1 MARNEKR
8 EMVELRWRRIALVIF
23 AVAGIATLTVGY
35 TLQRRAHDA
44 LGNQILAVEADIK
57 WRRAEIQTQ
66 KENLNRLQRKDAL
79 LRQVA
84 EMRLDLV
91 PIASSQRRAVPL
103 LSGAVDAMVEARP
116 LTARPEIPAALWPL
130 AAASMP
136 TPGRR

>member
-8 EMVELRWRRIALVIF
+8 ETVELRWRRIALVIF

-57 WRRAEIQTQ
+57 WRRAEVQTQ
-66 KENLNRLQRKDAL
+66 RENLNRLQRKDAL
-79 LRQVA
+79 LRQVI
-84 EMRLDLV
+84 EMHLDLV

-103 LSGAVDAMVEARP
+103 LSGAGDAVVGVPSPTPRRDAPVGIGPR
-116 LTARPEIPAALWPL
+116 
-130 AAASMP
+130 AAAVVP
-136 TPGRR
+136 TSNRH

>member
-8 EMVELRWRRIALVIF
+8 ETVELRWRRIALVIF

-57 WRRAEIQTQ
+57 WRRAEVQTQ

-84 EMRLDLV
+84 EMRLDLI

-103 LSGAVDAMVEARP
+103 LSGAIDAVVDLP
-116 LTARPEIPAALWPL
+116 SPTARPGAPVALWPL
-130 AAASMP
+130 AAATVP
-136 TPGRR
+136 AADRR